1 MRRHAPL
8 LCHMPSAIGLC
19 PARNLSVYF
28 GAPSLRVASQI
39 LPAGVFCPKPP
50 LRFAAIAQALQ
61 SPLEIRISRS
71 DKTAQLFYE
80 YHARTRVG
88 GKWLCIVVKYPSAD
102 GFVVTAYLTDRVK
115 EGETIWPTK

>member
-1 MRRHAPL
+1 
-8 LCHMPSAIGLC
+8 MPGKESVRLSWRTFAKSGFPNSAC
-19 PARNLSVYF
+19 RS
-28 GAPSLRVASQI
+28 I
-39 LPAGVFCPKPP
+39 LPKPP

-71 DKTAQLFYE
+71 DKTVQLFYE

-102 GFVVTAYLTDRVK
+102 GFVVTAYLTDRLK